1 VLFTYGGKV
10 VNTQIIINLINDNQ
24 SFLVKRILKYSKL
37 YGYVKNTSTL
47 EEAWRASIE
56 GLSLA
61 LINAI
66 LAYDQSMEI
75 FVAQDFKS
83 SPITSFGVIEAQKHR
98 SRGITLEMFL
108 GLMKYYRQSYLDL
121 VQESLDCLEQREIY
135 KSWINRYFDQ
145 NEIAFCSEWNSD
157 TVSEQLS
164 GLQVT
169 NRKLANEKNKY
180 LTIFES
186 ISNPAFVLDKDNHI
200 VNMNFA
206 AQQLINEETQS
217 SGFVYYSNYS
227 LKINL
232 KEVLPW
238 LFDSFIDF
246 IQSTNLER
254 TFEKVFNSPTKGIR
268 YLSIKMSRMLDV
280 SEKFQGSVILFED
293 LTERKKMED
302 QLRQKHFNELLETIF
317 QNIQD
322 GIIVIDNKGEIS
334 YKNSAALTLLE
345 DFENLKIEKIS
356 DLNGEIIS
364 FEELPTT
371 KTLRGKCFSDYKL
384 QFNLKENEG
393 RRVGSFSGSPVYN
406 ETGNLIMAVL
416 TVRDITEQREKQ
428 EKLLRIE
435 REKSE
440 ALENSMKFKD
450 EFLYL
455 ISHEFKTPL
464 AVVKLALQNI
474 YSHYKEQLTSDIERN
489 LSIVGQNTN
498 RQLRLVN
505 NLLEITRINSKK
517 LMINYGQFDIKYLIQ
532 SMVHSVQPIAQQKEV
547 NITFSST
554 LKKKNYL
561 VDEEKIERIILNLL
575 SNALKFTPSGKSIL
589 VSVAMKKYNKKN
601 MISIQVLDEGI
612 GIPKDKQKL
621 IFEKF
626 GQVDTSTTRLAEGIG
641 IGLHLVKLLVNALD
655 GYILLESEE
664 SKGSIFT
671 VLIPALKEIREE
683 ERYVNQNENLFNE
696 RENRMAK
703 EIAIEFSDI
712 YM

>member
-1 VLFTYGGKV
+1 

-24 SFLVKRILKYSKL
+24 TFLVKRILKYSKL
-37 YGYVKNTSTL
+37 YGYAKYTSTL
-47 EEAWRASIE
+47 EEAWIASID

-61 LINAI
+61 LITAI
-66 LAYDQSMEI
+66 LSYNQSMEI
-75 FVAQDFKS
+75 YVDQDFKTS
-83 SPITSFGVIEAQKHR
+83 TITSFGVIEAQKHKG
-98 SRGITLEMFL
+98 RGITIGMFL
-108 GLMKYYRQSYLDL
+108 GLMKYYRQTYLDL
-121 VQESLDCLEQREIY
+121 VQESIVCLEQREIY
-135 KSWINRYFDQ
+135 ISWINRYFDQ

-164 GLQVT
+164 GLQET
-169 NRKLANEKNKY
+169 SRKLANEKNKY

-186 ISNPAFVLDKDNHI
+186 ISNPAFVLDKDNQI

-206 AQQLINEETQS
+206 AQQLINEEIHS

-227 LKINL
+227 IKINL

-246 IQSTNLER
+246 IQSIDLER
-254 TFEKVFNSPTKGIR
+254 IIEKDFKSPTKGDR
-268 YLSIKMSRMLDV
+268 YLSIKISRMLDV

-302 QLRQKHFNELLETIF
+302 QLRQKHFNEIFETIF

-322 GIIVIDNKGEIS
+322 GIIVTDNKGKIS

-356 DLNGEIIS
+356 DLNGDIIS

-371 KTLRGKCFSDYKL
+371 KTLRGKSFSDYKL

-393 RRVGSFSGSPVYN
+393 IRVGSFSGSPVYN

-428 EKLLRIE
+428 EKLLRVE

-464 AVVKLALQNI
+464 AVIKLALQNI
-474 YSHYKEQLTSDIERN
+474 YANYKDQLTCNIERN

-517 LMINYGQFDIKYLIQ
+517 LIIKYGQLDIEYLIE
-532 SMVHSVQPIAQQKEV
+532 SMVQSVQSIAQQKEV
-547 NITFSST
+547 HITFSST
-554 LKKKNYL
+554 LKKKNFF
-561 VDEEKIERIILNLL
+561 VDDEKIERIILNLL
-575 SNALKFTPSGKSIL
+575 SNALKYTPNGKSIH
-589 VSVAMKKYNKKN
+589 VSAAMKKYNKKN

-612 GIPKDKQKL
+612 GIPKSKQKL

-626 GQVDTSTTRLAEGIG
+626 GQVNTSTTRLAEGIG
-641 IGLHLVKLLVNALD
+641 IGLHLVKLLTDALD

-664 SKGSIFT
+664 RKGSVFT
-671 VLIPALKEIREE
+671 VLIPALMEIREE
-683 ERYVNQNENLFNE
+683 ERYVNPNANLFNE
-696 RENRMAK
+696 RENRMFK